1 VTLELIPVPKIDF
14 IISFFREAGNVGL
27 EIAFLNSTDSDKIFE
42 IEFKSFI
49 IFSKFPSLLVNY
61 NNA

>member
-49 IFSKFPSLLVNY
+49 IFS
-61 NNA
+61 